1 MASRRRSGGRGSGD
15 IILPNPTHAD
25 RTRAAKAGA
34 IRGMDSMQILEQEW
48 SVLQAAPV
56 LSGVLVLVGFVIA
69 WWLRSMVSRSKIE
82 SLISQLETHD
92 ERRMLVEERLSALT
106 RNEYMLQTQVA
117 ALQNHFN
124 IVEGEVLRQGHVP
137 ALIAAT
143 GSTASTITNIVLTT
157 EALSGSLN
165 VLRLGVGGEDTW
177 SYPPQPAVEKQS
189 MISSS

>member
-1 MASRRRSGGRGSGD
+1 
-15 IILPNPTHAD
+15 
-25 RTRAAKAGA
+25 
-34 IRGMDSMQILEQEW
+34 MDSMQILEQEW
-48 SVLQAAPV
+48 SVLQASPV
-56 LSGVLVLVGFVIA
+56 LSVVLIVIGFVIA
-69 WWLRSMVSRSKIE
+69 WWLRSIVSRGKID

-92 ERRMLVEERLSALT
+92 ERRLLVEERLSAVA

-117 ALQNHFN
+117 ALQGHFQ

-157 EALSGSLN
+157 EALSGSLS
-165 VLRLGVGGEDTW
+165 VLRLGVGGEDNW
-177 SYPPQPAVEKQS
+177 PYPQPAPEKQS